1 MLTLARNEEQRI
13 VGHFSPEFLERLR
26 NRFLVEQVQ
35 AAIHDALTN
44 APTRQFSAKELRRY
58 LWVKKGIILPI
69 GGGAAGFY
77 ITNAEAISMLTD
89 HFVGIDAGTAAVIN
103 IYDSTVPADADTAL
117 GAQVL
122 LAQLTCSA
130 TAATSIVDDTPGAL
144 ATFAAITDDASA
156 NATGTATFFRILT
169 QNAGT
174 VTDQG
179 TVGTA
184 SADLILN
191 TVAIT
196 SGSTVSIT
204 AATILLP
211 EGP

>member
-1 MLTLARNEEQRI
+1 MLLSREETKRI
-13 VGHFSPEFLERLR
+13 VGQFSPEFWERMK
-26 NRFLVEQVQ
+26 NRFWIEQIE
-35 AAIHDALTN
+35 AAIADGKMPKSALIRYCLEHGI
-44 APTRQFSAKELRRY
+44 PMVGGSA
-58 LWVKKGIILPI
+58 V
-69 GGGAAGFY
+69 GFY

-89 HFVGIDAGTAAVIN
+89 HGVGIDAGTAAVIN
-103 IYDSTVPADADTAL
+103 IYDSTVPTDADTAL

-130 TAATSIVDDTPGAL
+130 TAFTSVADDTPGAI
-144 ATFAAITDDASA
+144 ATFASITADASA
-156 NATGTATFFRILT
+156 NASGTATFFRILT

-179 TVGTA
+179 TVGTS
-184 SADLILN
+184 SADLIMN
-191 TVAIT
+191 TVAFT
-196 SGSTVSIT
+196 AGSNVAIS

>member
-1 MLTLARNEEQRI
+1 MA
-13 VGHFSPEFLERLR
+13 V
-26 NRFLVEQVQ
+26 
-35 AAIHDALTN
+35 
-44 APTRQFSAKELRRY
+44 
-58 LWVKKGIILPI
+58 
-69 GGGAAGFY
+69 GFY
-77 ITNAEAISMLTD
+77 VTNTVAIGMLAST
-89 HFVGIDAGTAAVIN
+89 GLTESIDAGTAAVIN

-130 TAATSIVDDTPGAL
+130 TAFTSVADAAPGAI
-144 ATFAAITDDASA
+144 ATFASITADSSA
-156 NATGTATFFRILT
+156 NATGTASFFRILT

-174 VTDQG
+174 TIAQG

-184 SADLILN
+184 TSDLILN
-191 TVAIT
+191 TVSIT

-204 AATILLP
+204 SATITLP